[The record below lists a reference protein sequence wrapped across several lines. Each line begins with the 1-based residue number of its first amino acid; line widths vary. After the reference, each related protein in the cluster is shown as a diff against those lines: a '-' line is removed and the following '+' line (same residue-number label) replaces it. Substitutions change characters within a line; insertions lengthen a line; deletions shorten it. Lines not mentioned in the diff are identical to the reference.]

1 MSSVFIG
8 QIIQGGWNF
17 APRGFAMCA
26 GQVMSISQYSAL
38 FSLLGTAF
46 GGNGTST
53 FQLPDL
59 QGRTMIGTGNGAGLS
74 PYALGQK
81 SGAESISLTQNQL
94 PAHGHPAT
102 FASTSSLQASQADG
116 TSRGPKVPP
125 SMLARAVDSA
135 NPSAAGEN
143 IYVPATAAGTTVPL
157 GGLNVAGTVTV
168 GATGANQPVPLLQP
182 YLAITTVIATEG
194 LFPSRN

>member
-74 PYALGQK
+74 PYTLGQK
-81 SGAESISLTQNQL
+81 AGGESVILTQNQL
-94 PAHGHPAT
+94 PAHSHPAT
-102 FASTSSLQASQADG
+102 FASTSTFEASQADG
-116 TSRGPKVPP
+116 TSRGPKSPP
-125 SMLARAVDSA
+125 SMLARATDGA
-135 NPSAAGEN
+135 TPSTALPH
-143 IYVPATAAGTTVPL
+143 IYVPAGTAPTVPL

-168 GATGANQPVPLLQP
+168 GATGSNVPVSVVQP
-182 YLAITTVIATEG
+182 YLGITMVIATEG